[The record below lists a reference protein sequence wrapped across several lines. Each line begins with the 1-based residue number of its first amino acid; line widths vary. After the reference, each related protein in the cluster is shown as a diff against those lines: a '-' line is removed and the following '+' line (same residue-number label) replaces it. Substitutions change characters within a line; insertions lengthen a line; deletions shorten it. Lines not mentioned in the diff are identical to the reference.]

1 MEQNEQLIRQ
11 LDTLFNPRSLAIV
24 GIPRGLKTG
33 KLFLLA
39 LRDTG
44 YAGRIYPVH
53 PEAAEIE
60 SLKAYPDIAAIPEAV
75 DLAIVVVPQ
84 HRSIPVVRAC
94 AAKGVKGV
102 VLFTAGFKET
112 DSPEGWAHE
121 AELTDIARNSHM
133 RIMGPNCMGVY
144 CPKSGV
150 SNFPELSREPGPVGV
165 ISHSGS
171 LTNILGRMGSRRGI
185 RFSKV
190 VSLGNECDLHS
201 AELMTYLGQDADTGV
216 IGAYLEGIKD
226 GPGFLRALRAATRE
240 KPVVLWKL
248 GLTPEGSRAAASHTG
263 ALAGSGDIWAGVV
276 AQGGAVPVSG
286 FDAWVDALMGF
297 ALLPRVI
304 GNRIAIISGP
314 GGLAVSAAEACG
326 QSGLKMAELS
336 DKTRAGLARMVP
348 PTGTSLRNPVDV
360 GFTAYLD
367 VGIYADVARAVA
379 ADSGVDALMVVGV
392 GSSPETN
399 AMYVEAMID
408 AQKTS
413 GKPFLMINIPGF
425 DAELA
430 AEFCRSGLPFF
441 DSAERAAVTYARVK
455 TYYQWREALP
465 TESGA

>member
-1 MEQNEQLIRQ
+1 MEATKKLIRE

-60 SLKAYPDIAAIPEAV
+60 GLKAYPDIAAIPEAV
-75 DLAIVVVPQ
+75 DLAIILVPQ
-84 HRSIPVVRAC
+84 HRSVPVVRAC
-94 AAKGVKGV
+94 ADKGVKGV

-112 DSPEGWAHE
+112 HSDEGKAHE
-121 AELTDIARNSHM
+121 AELTYIAQNSQL

-150 SNFPELSREPGPVGV
+150 SNFPELSKEPGPVGI

-171 LTNILGRMGSRRGI
+171 LTNILARMGPRCGI
-185 RFSKV
+185 HFSKV
-190 VSLGNECDLHS
+190 ASLGNECDLHS

-226 GPGFLRALRAATRE
+226 GPGFLRALRAATRK

-263 ALAGSGDIWAGVV
+263 ALAGSGDIWSGVI
-276 AQGGAVPVSG
+276 AQGGAIPVSG
-286 FDAWVDALMGF
+286 FDAWVDTLMGF
-297 ALLPRVI
+297 ALFPRVV
-304 GNRIAIISGP
+304 GNRIAIVSGP

-336 DKTRAGLARMVP
+336 KTTRANLSNRVP

-367 VGIYADVARAVA
+367 IGIYADVARAVA
-379 ADSGVDALMVVGV
+379 ADPGVDALMVVGV

-399 AMYVEAMID
+399 AMYVASMID
-408 AQKTS
+408 AQKAS

-430 AEFCRSGLPFF
+430 TEFCRSGLPFF
-441 DSAERAAVTYARVK
+441 DTAERAAATYARIR
-455 TYYQWREALP
+455 TYYGWSETLH
-465 TESGA
+465 SV